1 MCLVSPCRYHMQ
13 GSSRGHFC
21 ISILSGE
28 AMLTIILPLLL
39 QENALLT
46 FQSANDEVNDVQW
59 CPTNST
65 VFGTATSGGK
75 VEIWDLAVST
85 LKPVAQ
91 HSCDRI
97 KFACMLFCE
106 ESPVVVA
113 GGSNGGVQV
122 LRLVDVELADDLES
136 VQTKRLNDAMR
147 ANIVKTGVVNVH

>member
-1 MCLVSPCRYHMQ
+1 MQ
-13 GSSRGHFC
+13 EH
-21 ISILSGE
+21 
-28 AMLTIILPLLL
+28 
-39 QENALLT
+39 ALLT

-59 CPTNST
+59 CPSNST

-122 LRLVDVELADDLES
+122 LRLMDVELADDLEQ